1 MMTLYTNEGNGLFID
16 EAPRSTIGRATLPTL
31 TFACFFFDYD
41 LDGRL
46 DIYAHNGHVADD
58 VEEVQQRVTYAQPP
72 HLFRNIG
79 GRKFDEVTAGADL
92 RRPTVGRG
100 AAYGDYDGDG
110 DLDLLLTANN
120 GRARLLRNDGGS
132 RNNRLRVTLQGV
144 RSNRDAIG
152 ALVRVVTA
160 AGPGGWRMVKTGSSY
175 LSQSELPVTFGLGQA
190 DSVTSI
196 EIRWPNGQSER
207 LAGTAANRWLTI
219 VEAKGIT
226 SSTPLNAG
234 TRP

>member
-1 MMTLYTNEGNGLFID
+1 
-16 EAPRSTIGRATLPTL
+16 
-31 TFACFFFDYD
+31 
-41 LDGRL
+41 
-46 DIYAHNGHVADD
+46 
-58 VEEVQQRVTYAQPP
+58 
-72 HLFRNIG
+72 
-79 GRKFDEVTAGADL
+79 
-92 RRPTVGRG
+92 
-100 AAYGDYDGDG
+100 
-110 DLDLLLTANN
+110 
-120 GRARLLRNDGGS
+120 
-132 RNNRLRVTLQGV
+132 
-144 RSNRDAIG
+144 
-152 ALVRVVTA
+152 
-160 AGPGGWRMVKTGSSY
+160 MVKTGSSY